1 MSFAFRRAFTL
12 TRMVFVP
19 LMAAVSCGG
28 TTTPSADLDASGASG
43 GPAND
48 GGAGAGGAGAGGAG
62 GAADASSTDVDAIC
76 KLPRESGNCDAYIP
90 SYWHNPTTGV
100 CEPFAYGGCGGNAN
114 RFASLDECQA
124 ACHGGSPEFDSCRD
138 PGDCT
143 LIAVGCCG
151 NCGREVAH
159 DFIAVNYSAANKYPR
174 ECNGTCGQCPNDI
187 PEKDLTGQDLDGQLS
202 RGGLRRCRRASD
214 RRDQL
219 HQRSRLLPARRPT
232 LLRRLRQ
239 PRFRRAERQGRR
251 ASLDLRQ
258 RTDRLVPPSASR
270 PSPRTTSRAASH
282 RAARPWSRNRRS
294 GAGCRGDA
302 RGCSSPGV
310 NVREGCRNAR
320 RRAPALSRRFR
331 RRLRVEF

>member
-1 MSFAFRRAFTL
+1 MRRHDHSVA
-12 TRMVFVP
+12 R
-19 LMAAVSCGG
+19 SRCQRC
-28 TTTPSADLDASGASG
+28 SG

-62 GAADASSTDVDAIC
+62 GAADASSSDVDAIC
-76 KLPRESGNCDAYIP
+76 KLPRESGNCEAYIP

-100 CEPFAYGGCGGNAN
+100 CEPFVYGGCGGNAN
-114 RFASLDECQA
+114 RFPSLDECQA
-124 ACHGGSPEFDSCRD
+124 ACHGGSAELDSCRD

-174 ECNGTCGQCPNDI
+174 ECNGTCGGCPDDI
-187 PEKDLTGQDLDGQLS
+187 PEKDLTGQYFDGQLS
-202 RGGLRRCRRASD
+202 RGGLRRRRCAPD
-214 RRDQL
+214 RRDHL
-219 HQRSRLLPARRPT
+219 HRRLRLLPARRPT

-258 RTDRLVPPSASR
+258 RTDPLVPPLR
-270 PSPRTTSRAASH
+270 PDRPRQLRRALH
-282 RAARPWSRNRRS
+282 RIALH
-294 GAGCRGDA
+294 A
-302 RGCSSPGV
+302 RGREAVGRVPGARGAHKRLLGPR
-310 NVREGCRNAR
+310 REHSGS
-320 RRAPALSRRFR
+320 LSQRTS
-331 RRLRVEF
+331 